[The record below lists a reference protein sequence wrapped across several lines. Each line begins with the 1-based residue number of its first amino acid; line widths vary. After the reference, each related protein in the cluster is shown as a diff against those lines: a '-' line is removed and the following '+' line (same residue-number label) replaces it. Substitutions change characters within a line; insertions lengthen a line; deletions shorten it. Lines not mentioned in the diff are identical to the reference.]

1 MQKANKNIPKRE
13 KNKDMVSSRKSSRG
27 RRSWIILGL
36 VLSILGLVLGS
47 FLINRH
53 ATHSSGMNRLPVM
66 PDLSHNTHALREKVT
81 EADQIARKT
90 FQIGGPDVPFG
101 QKTGEL
107 GKLYQANAY
116 YDQAVLC
123 YKVAMEFD
131 PKNPYWPYL
140 LASVRQEKGENESV
154 WGLLERTIDLAPDYS
169 PAILK
174 LADSYFKTGKT
185 EKASAYYERRL
196 RLLPGDPYALLGL
209 ARLAL
214 EKSEWQSAQ
223 TVLQRAIETDPNFG
237 DAHRIMA
244 TVHEH
249 FGRLNEMKLALDR
262 AAQCPPFRPAP
273 DPWIDGL
280 GDLCY
285 EPEQL
290 LVLGA
295 KATTGLNLDAAINNY
310 YRRALE
316 IDPKNSRIH
325 LAMGK
330 ALFLTG
336 QTKDARA
343 FFQKTIELDPKSD
356 EAYFHLGV
364 ILQIERNLKEAER
377 MFVKALELQPDNEN
391 VSNNLGVA
399 LLEQKRFPEAIKYLN
414 KVLDIAPEN
423 INARYNLG
431 MSLWG
436 MGRTRDAI
444 EQYRQVLR
452 LKPEWATAA
461 NSLAWILATDKSE
474 SNRNGKEA
482 VRWALVACTG
492 DNRTD
497 PAYLDTLAAA
507 YAEAGDFERAV
518 KTAEECL
525 NLSRAKGG
533 TALSQDVQRKLQLY
547 KSRQAFRK

>member
-1 MQKANKNIPKRE
+1 
-13 KNKDMVSSRKSSRG
+13 MVSSRKSSRG

-47 FLINRH
+47 FLINRP
-53 ATHSSGMNRLPVM
+53 ATRSSVLNRLPVM
-66 PDLSHNTHALREKVT
+66 PDLTHITHALREKVT

-90 FQIGGPDVPFG
+90 FQTGGTVVPFG

-107 GKLYQANAY
+107 GKLYQGNAY

-123 YKVAMEFD
+123 YNVAMEFD
-131 PKNPYWPYL
+131 PQNPHWPYL
-140 LASVRQEKGENESV
+140 LASVRQEKGENKSV
-154 WGLLERTIDLAPDYS
+154 WRLLERAINLAPDYT
-169 PAILK
+169 PAVLK
-174 LADSYFKTGKT
+174 LADSYFKTGNA
-185 EKASAYYERRL
+185 EKASVFYVRRL
-196 RLLPGDPYALLGL
+196 SLVPGDPYALLGL
-209 ARLAL
+209 GRMAL
-214 EKSEWQSAQ
+214 EGSKWEKAQ
-223 TVLQRAIETDPNFG
+223 AYLQRAIETDPNFG

-249 FGRLNEMKLALDR
+249 FGRLKEMKLALDR

-273 DPWIDGL
+273 DPWIDAL

-295 KATTGLNLDAAINNY
+295 KATTGLNLDAAINKY

-316 IDPKNSRIH
+316 IDPKNSKIH

-336 QTKDARA
+336 QTKDARV
-343 FFQKTIELDPKSD
+343 FFQKTIEIDPKSD
-356 EAYFHLGV
+356 EAYFQLGV
-364 ILQIERNLKEAER
+364 ILQIERKLKEAEQ
-377 MFVKALELQPDNEN
+377 MFLKALELQPDNEN

-431 MSLWG
+431 ISLWG
-436 MGRTRDAI
+436 MGRTRDAL
-444 EQYRQVLR
+444 EQYHQVLR

-474 SNRNGKEA
+474 NNRNGQEA

-492 DNRTD
+492 ANRTD

-525 NLSRAKGG
+525 NLSRAKGE
-533 TALSQDVQRKLQLY
+533 TALAQDVQRKLQLY
-547 KSRQAFRK
+547 KSGNAFRK